1 VATRMEMAKLVCT
14 DGEPKINP
22 ELVFAFSTFK
32 QSPTH
37 MPRPRPGRIPS
48 PPRSAAGTP
57 NDVDVDLE
65 AIYNGHLDSN
75 TLMLTPKSRGS
86 TGRNTPITPF
96 HERIRIRPTNPRDA
110 RLLEVV
116 KDAQEVFI
124 LCPRLTCSINTWIYC

>member
-1 VATRMEMAKLVCT
+1 MEMAKLVCH
-14 DGEPKINP
+14 DSEPKVHP

-32 QSPTH
+32 QSSPTI
-37 MPRPRPGRIPS
+37 MTRPRPGRIPS

-57 NDVDVDLE
+57 NEPDVDLE
-65 AIYNGHLDSN
+65 AIYNGHLDPN
-75 TLMLTPKSRGS
+75 AIMLTPKSRGS

-116 KDAQEVFI
+116 KDAQDV
-124 LCPRLTCSINTWIYC
+124 RLHSEGADF